1 MWIIMANDTMKI
13 AGDTF
18 TITSVGECAAGSWKI
33 ADAGNQLVG
42 AVPQTIRDN
51 REETEKRIE
60 EVMEN
65 NYESYQWGM
74 FYSKSNKEYCVI
86 LRGEKEINFG
96 KTLSTM

>member
-1 MWIIMANDTMKI
+1 MANDTMKI

-18 TITSVGECAAGSWKI
+18 TITSVGECAAGPWKI

-42 AVPQTIRDN
+42 AVPQTIRDH

-60 EVMEN
+60 EVMDD

-74 FYSKSNKEYCVI
+74 FYTRINKEYCVV
-86 LRGEKEINFG
+86 LRGQDELGFG
-96 KTLSTM
+96 KILSTM